1 MLGHGVPRPERRGGL
16 AQFLWQCIGTTTIHH
31 VTNPDSSG
39 GREQDDPHWLPPKPK
54 PDRSLIVAGMV
65 VSLALVVGLVFS
77 LFGGPTAILGGDDA
91 DEVTIGTTE
100 GSADFWPILQRLAD
114 HNGIKIKVVNF
125 ADYSQ
130 PNPALA
136 QGQTDLNL
144 FQHLQ
149 FLASYNVAAD
159 QTLTPIGS
167 TVVVPLGLYS
177 KRYTAVKDIPPGAE
191 VAIPND
197 PTNQARAL
205 LVLQQAGLV
214 KLKGGGSTISTPADV
229 EPQGSRVK
237 VVPISAQQTVT
248 SMPSVAAAVI
258 NNGFALD
265 ANLDPSSAIYNDD
278 PNSPA
283 AEPYI
288 NAFVAR
294 DQDKDNPTYLKIVE
308 LYHDPEV
315 VKAVLDASRDTAVIV
330 DKPAAELQRITS
342 DLEAQIRQK

>member
-1 MLGHGVPRPERRGGL
+1 MTSENDER
-16 AQFLWQCIGTTTIHH
+16 
-31 VTNPDSSG
+31 
-39 GREQDDPHWLPPKPK
+39 DPLWLPPRPK
-54 PDRSLIVAGMV
+54 RDRSLVVAGV
-65 VSLALVVGLVFS
+65 VVAVALVVGLVFS
-77 LFGGPTAILGGDDA
+77 LFGGSNAILRADDA
-91 DEVTIGTTE
+91 DVVTIGTTE
-100 GSADFWPILQRLAD
+100 GSADFWPILQRLAAGE
-114 HNGIKIKVVNF
+114 GITIRVVNF

-136 QGQTDLNL
+136 QGQTNLNL

-149 FLASYNVAAD
+149 FLASYNVAAG
-159 QTLTPIGS
+159 QNLTPIGS

-177 KRYTAVKDIPPGAE
+177 RRYSSVEQIPDGAD

-214 KLKGGGSTISTPADV
+214 RLRDGGNILSTPADV
-229 EPQGSRVK
+229 ESVGTRVR

-248 SMPSVAAAVI
+248 SLPSVAAAVI

-265 ANLDPSSAIYNDD
+265 ADLDPSSAIYNDD

-288 NAFVAR
+288 NAFVSR
-294 DQDKDNPTYLKIVE
+294 EQDKDNPTYLKIVE
-308 LYHDPEV
+308 LYHSPEV
-315 VKAVLDASRDTAVIV
+315 TKAVVDASRGTAVIV
-330 DKPAAELQRITS
+330 DKSAGQLQQITR
-342 DLEAQIRQK
+342 DLEDQIRGK

>member
-1 MLGHGVPRPERRGGL
+1 M
-16 AQFLWQCIGTTTIHH
+16 
-31 VTNPDSSG
+31 
-39 GREQDDPHWLPPKPK
+39 
-54 PDRSLIVAGMV
+54 
-65 VSLALVVGLVFS
+65 LVVGLVFS
-77 LFGGPTAILGGDDA
+77 LFGGSNAILRSDGA
-91 DEVTIGTTE
+91 DVVRIGTTE
-100 GSADFWPILQRLAD
+100 GSADFWPILQRLAAD
-114 HNGIKIKVVNF
+114 EGITIRIVNF

-177 KRYTAVKDIPPGAE
+177 QRYTAVEDIPDGAE

-214 KLKGGGSTISTPADV
+214 RLRDGGSVLSTPVDV
-229 EPQGSRVK
+229 ESAGTRVR

-248 SMPSVAAAVI
+248 SLPSVAAAVI

-265 ANLDPSSAIYNDD
+265 ANLDPSAAIYNDD

-288 NAFVAR
+288 NAFVSR
-294 DQDKDNPTYLKIVE
+294 QEDKDNPTYLRIAE
-308 LYHDPEV
+308 LYHNPEV
-315 VKAVLDASRDTAVIV
+315 TKAVVDASKGTAVIV
-330 DKPAAELQRITS
+330 DKPAAALQQITRK
-342 DLEAQIRQK
+342 LEEQIRAK

>member
-1 MLGHGVPRPERRGGL
+1 MIIAGAV
-16 AQFLWQCIGTTTIHH
+16 
-31 VTNPDSSG
+31 
-39 GREQDDPHWLPPKPK
+39 
-54 PDRSLIVAGMV
+54 VAAG
-65 VSLALVVGLVFS
+65 LVVGLVFS
-77 LFGGPTAILGGDDA
+77 LFGGSNAILRGDDA
-91 DEVTIGTTE
+91 SVVTIGTTE
-100 GSADFWPILQRLAD
+100 GSADYWPILQRLAAER
-114 HNGIKIKVVNF
+114 GIKIKVVNF

-177 KRYTAVKDIPPGAE
+177 TRYTSVGQIPVGAE
-191 VAIPND
+191 VAIPSD

-214 KLKGGGSTISTPADV
+214 KLRGGGNTQSTPADV
-229 EPQGSRVK
+229 AAAGTRVK

-248 SMPSVAAAVI
+248 SLPSVAAAVI

-265 ANLDPSSAIYNDD
+265 ANIDPSAAIYNDD

-294 DQDKDNPTYLKIVE
+294 EQDKDNPTYQEIVK

-315 VKAVLDASRDTAVIV
+315 TKAVVDASKGTAVIV
-330 DKPAAELQRITS
+330 DRPAADLQRITR
-342 DLEAQIRQK
+342 DLENQIRQK

>member
-1 MLGHGVPRPERRGGL
+1 MSNPEEISGEDQADPR
-16 AQFLWQCIGTTTIHH
+16 
-31 VTNPDSSG
+31 
-39 GREQDDPHWLPPKPK
+39 WLPPKPK
-54 PDRSLIVAGMV
+54 RDRSLLIAGAVVAVG
-65 VSLALVVGLVFS
+65 LVIGLVFS
-77 LFGGPTAILGGDDA
+77 LFGGSNPIFGKDDSN
-91 DEVTIGTTE
+91 VVSIGTTE
-100 GSADFWPILQRLAD
+100 GSADYWPILQRLAAEQ
-114 HNGIKIKVVNF
+114 GITIRVVNF

-149 FLASYNVAAD
+149 FLASYNVSAN
-159 QTLTPIGS
+159 QNLTPIGS

-177 KRYTAVKDIPPGAE
+177 RRYSSVEQIPNGAD

-214 KLKGGGSTISTPADV
+214 KLRDGGSTVSTPADV
-229 EPQGSRVK
+229 LPAGTRVR

-248 SMPSVAAAVI
+248 SLPSVAAAVI
-258 NNGFALD
+258 NNGFAMD
-265 ANLDPSSAIYNDD
+265 ANIDPSSAIYNDD

-288 NAFVAR
+288 NAFVSR
-294 DQDKDNPTYLKIVE
+294 EQDKDNPTYQEIVK
-308 LYHDPEV
+308 LYHDPKV
-315 VKAVLDASRDTAVIV
+315 TKAVVDASRGTAVIV
-330 DKPAAELQRITS
+330 DKPAADLQHLT
-342 DLEAQIRQK
+342 DELEAQIRQK

>member
-1 MLGHGVPRPERRGGL
+1 
-16 AQFLWQCIGTTTIHH
+16 
-31 VTNPDSSG
+31 VTNADG
-39 GREQDDPHWLPPKPK
+39 GEQDDPHWLPPKPK
-54 PDRSLIVAGMV
+54 ADRSLIIAGIV
-65 VSLALVVGLVFS
+65 VSIGLVIGLVFS
-77 LFGGPTAILGGDDA
+77 LFGGPTAILGGEKA

-100 GSADFWPILQRLAD
+100 GSADFWPILQKIAD
-114 HNGIKIKVVNF
+114 EHGIKIKVVNF

-149 FLASYNVAAD
+149 FLASYNVAAN

-177 KRYTAVKDIPPGAE
+177 KRYTAVDQIPVDAE

-214 KLKGGGSTISTPADV
+214 KLRGGGSTVSTPADV
-229 EPQGSRVK
+229 LPQGTKVK

-248 SMPSVAAAVI
+248 SLPSVAAAVI

-294 DQDKDNPTYLKIVE
+294 AQDKDNPTYLKIVE
-308 LYHDPEV
+308 LYHDPAV
-315 VKAVLDASRDTAVIV
+315 IKAVLDASKDTAVIV
-330 DKPAAELQRITS
+330 NKPAAELQRITS
-342 DLEAQIRQK
+342 GLEAQIRQK

>member
-1 MLGHGVPRPERRGGL
+1 MERTSATCTGCRR
-16 AQFLWQCIGTTTIHH
+16 
-31 VTNPDSSG
+31 NPG
-39 GREQDDPHWLPPKPK
+39 ETAVWWWLVRWWARCFWS
-54 PDRSLIVAGMV
+54 DW
-65 VSLALVVGLVFS
+65 FS
-77 LFGGPTAILGGDDA
+77 LFRGPDAILRGKQA
-91 DEVTIGTTE
+91 DVVTIGTTE
-100 GSADFWPILQRLAD
+100 GSADFWPILQRLAAD
-114 HNGIKIKVVNF
+114 EGITIRVVNF

-136 QGQTDLNL
+136 QGQTNLNL

-149 FLASYNVAAD
+149 FLASYNVAAG
-159 QTLTPIGS
+159 QNLTPIGS

-177 KRYTAVKDIPPGAE
+177 QRYKSVHELPDGAE

-214 KLKGGGSTISTPADV
+214 RLRGGGSTVSTPADV
-229 EPQGSRVK
+229 EPAGSRVR
-237 VVPISAQQTVT
+237 VVPIAAQQTVT
-248 SMPSVAAAVI
+248 SLPSLAAAVI

-265 ANLDPSSAIYNDD
+265 ANLDPSAAIYNDD

-294 DQDKDNPTYLKIVE
+294 EEDRNNPTYRKIVE
-308 LYHDPEV
+308 LYHNPEV
-315 VKAVLDASRDTAVIV
+315 TKAVVDASKGTAVIV
-330 DKPAAELQRITS
+330 DKPAGQLQQITR
-342 DLEAQIRQK
+342 DLEARIRAN

>member
-1 MLGHGVPRPERRGGL
+1 MTDSRE
-16 AQFLWQCIGTTTIHH
+16 GTSED
-31 VTNPDSSG
+31 PA
-39 GREQDDPHWLPPKPK
+39 DPHWLPPKPK
-54 PDRSLIVAGMV
+54 RDRSLLVAGAV
-65 VSLALVVGLVFS
+65 VAIGLVVGLVFS
-77 LFGGPTAILGGDDA
+77 LFGGPNAILRGDGA
-91 DEVTIGTTE
+91 DVVTIGTTE
-100 GSADFWPILQRLAD
+100 GSADFWPFLQRLAGD
-114 HNGIKIKVVNF
+114 EGITIRLVNF

-149 FLASYNVAAD
+149 FLASYNAAAD

-177 KRYTAVKDIPPGAE
+177 QRYTSVDAIPNGAE

-214 KLKGGGSTISTPADV
+214 QLRNGGDTLSTPADI
-229 EPQGSRVK
+229 EAAGTRVR

-248 SMPSVAAAVI
+248 SLPSVAAAVI

-265 ANLDPSSAIYNDD
+265 ADLDPSSAIYNDD
-278 PNSPA
+278 PNRPA

-288 NAFVAR
+288 NAFVSR
-294 DQDKDNPTYLKIVE
+294 DEDKDNHTYLRIVE
-308 LYHDPEV
+308 LYHNPEV
-315 VKAVLDASRDTAVIV
+315 TKAVVAASKDTAVIV
-330 DKPAAELQRITS
+330 SKPAVELQEITRE
-342 DLEAQIRQK
+342 LEEQIRAK

>member
-1 MLGHGVPRPERRGGL
+1 MVAPP
-16 AQFLWQCIGTTTIHH
+16 AD
-31 VTNPDSSG
+31 PDSTDNN
-39 GREQDDPHWLPPKPK
+39 ELHWLPPKPK
-54 PDRSLIVAGMV
+54 RDRSLMVAGAV
-65 VSLALVVGLVFS
+65 VSVLLVVGLLFS
-77 LFGGPTAILGGDDA
+77 LFGGPNAILRGEQA
-91 DEVTIGTTE
+91 NVVTIGTTE
-100 GSADFWPILQRLAD
+100 GSADFWPILRRLAAD
-114 HNGIKIKVVNF
+114 EGITVRVVNF

-159 QTLTPIGS
+159 QSLTPIGS

-177 KRYTAVKDIPPGAE
+177 KHYGSVAELPDGSE

-214 KLKGGGSTISTPADV
+214 RLRGGGSTLSTPVDV
-229 EPQGSRVK
+229 GPGSRVK
-237 VVPISAQQTVT
+237 VVPIAAQQTVT
-248 SMPSVAAAVI
+248 SLPSLAAAVI

-288 NAFVAR
+288 NAFVSREA
-294 DQDKDNPTYLKIVE
+294 DKDNPVYLKLVE
-308 LYHDPEV
+308 LYHSPEV
-315 VKAVLDASRDTAVIV
+315 TKAVVDASKDTAVIV
-330 DKPAAELQRITS
+330 DKPAGQLQQITR
-342 DLEAQIRQK
+342 DLEEQIRAS

>member
-1 MLGHGVPRPERRGGL
+1 MTEPD
-16 AQFLWQCIGTTTIHH
+16 
-31 VTNPDSSG
+31 VTSQPH
-39 GREQDDPHWLPPKPK
+39 DPLWLPPKPK
-54 PDRSLIVAGMV
+54 RDRSLVVAGV
-65 VSLALVVGLVFS
+65 VVAVALVVGLVFS
-77 LFGGPTAILGGDDA
+77 LFGGSNAILRSGGGDV
-91 DEVTIGTTE
+91 VTIGTTE
-100 GSADFWPILQRLAD
+100 GSADFWPILQRLAAD
-114 HNGIKIKVVNF
+114 EGITIRVVNF
-125 ADYSQ
+125 ADYAQ

-136 QGQTDLNL
+136 QGQTNLNL

-149 FLASYNVAAD
+149 FLASYNVAAGE
-159 QTLTPIGS
+159 TLTPIGS

-177 KRYTAVKDIPPGAE
+177 QRYTSVADIPDGAQ

-214 KLKGGGSTISTPADV
+214 RLRGGGNILSTPADV
-229 EPQGSRVK
+229 DTVGTRIA

-248 SMPSVAAAVI
+248 SLPSVAAAVI

-265 ANLDPSSAIYNDD
+265 ADLDPSSAIYNDD

-288 NAFVAR
+288 NAFVSR
-294 DQDKDNPTYLKIVE
+294 EEDKDNPTYLKIVE

-315 VKAVLDASRDTAVIV
+315 TKAVVDASRDTAVIV
-330 DKPAAELQRITS
+330 DKPAADLQRITR
-342 DLEAQIRQK
+342 DLEDQIRAN

>member
-1 MLGHGVPRPERRGGL
+1 M
-16 AQFLWQCIGTTTIHH
+16 
-31 VTNPDSSG
+31 TNADSAG
-39 GREQDDPHWLPPKPK
+39 IDKDDPHWLPPKPK
-54 PDRSLIVAGMV
+54 RDRSLLVAGAV
-65 VSLALVVGLVFS
+65 VAIGLVAGLVFS
-77 LFGGPTAILGGDDA
+77 LFGGSNAIFHSDDGKV
-91 DEVTIGTTE
+91 VTIGTTE
-100 GSADFWPILQRLAD
+100 GSADYWPILQRLAAEQ
-114 HNGIKIKVVNF
+114 GITIKVVNF

-149 FLASYNVAAD
+149 FLASYNVAAG
-159 QTLTPIGS
+159 QNLTPIGA

-177 KRYTAVKDIPPGAE
+177 RRYTSVEQLPIGGD

-214 KLKGGGSTISTPADV
+214 KLRGGGSTLSTPADV
-229 EPQGSRVK
+229 DPAGSRVR

-248 SMPSVAAAVI
+248 SLPSVAAAVI

-265 ANLDPSSAIYNDD
+265 ANIDPSSAIYNDD

-294 DQDKDNPTYLKIVE
+294 EQDKDNPTYQEIVE

-315 VKAVLDASRDTAVIV
+315 TKAVVDASKGTAVIV
-330 DKPAAELQRITS
+330 DRPAAELQRIT
-342 DLEAQIRQK
+342 DGLENQIRQK

>member
-1 MLGHGVPRPERRGGL
+1 MTTPEHSDG
-16 AQFLWQCIGTTTIHH
+16 
-31 VTNPDSSG
+31 D
-39 GREQDDPHWLPPKPK
+39 EQGDPHWLPPKPK
-54 PDRSLIVAGMV
+54 PDRSLIGAGIVVALG
-65 VSLALVVGLVFS
+65 LVTGLVFS
-77 LFGGPTAILGGDDA
+77 LFGGTNAILGGTKG

-100 GSADFWPILQRLAD
+100 GGADFWPILQQLAD
-114 HNGIKIKVVNF
+114 RAGIKVKVVNF

-149 FLASYNVAAD
+149 FLASYNVAAN

-177 KRYTAVKDIPPGAE
+177 KRYTEVGQIPSGAE

-214 KLKGGGSTISTPADV
+214 KLRGGGSTTSTPADV
-229 EPQGSRVK
+229 EAQGTRVR
-237 VVPISAQQTVT
+237 VIPISAQQTVT
-248 SMPSVAAAVI
+248 SLPSVAAAVI
-258 NNGFALD
+258 NNGFAMD
-265 ANLDPSSAIYNDD
+265 ANIDPSSAIYNDD

-294 DQDKDNPTYLKIVE
+294 QQDKDNPTYLKIVE
-308 LYHDPEV
+308 LYHQPEV
-315 VKAVLDASRDTAVIV
+315 VKAVVAASRDTAVIV
-330 DKPAAELQRITS
+330 NKPAAELERITS
-342 DLEAQIRQK
+342 ALEAQIRQK